1 MRLSAKVLVAG
12 GGPAGATAARFLAES
27 GVDVILLERNLSFAK
42 PCGGGVSLSA
52 FEELGI
58 PKATIK
64 KEVAS
69 VRIVSPMGKEL
80 DMELR
85 DGNLAIVERGEFDR
99 LLRNCAEEKGAK
111 VMEGKFIRIID
122 DNDKLFRVE
131 AYIGE
136 VKTEIVS
143 EYIIA
148 ADGVNSRV
156 RTVLGIK
163 PLKSLYTF
171 SERIKGVETER
182 CELWFGSS
190 HAPGVYSWV
199 FPATDGISAG
209 TGSFKPG
216 GIKVLFERFKQ
227 RRGIIAEGRKRIY
240 RIPLWKGNLY
250 NKGKVIFTGDS
261 SGQVMPLVYEGIY
274 YSMKAGEF
282 AARAIIEKKVD
293 NYKRRWKARFQKRF
307 TLMDKLRVYFLKDDT
322 SAERLVALH
331 RRPEIQ
337 ELSLRL
343 WIKKDSS
350 MEVFKDYIKLFRKF
364 LS

>member
-1 MRLSAKVLVAG
+1 MWLNTKVLVVG
-12 GGPAGATAARFLAES
+12 GGPAGVTAARVLAES
-27 GVDVILLERNLSFAK
+27 GVDVILLKRNLSFVK

-58 PKATIK
+58 PKTTIK
-64 KEVAS
+64 KEVKN
-69 VRIVSPMGKEL
+69 VRIVSPKGERL
-80 DMELR
+80 DMGLR
-85 DGNLAIVERGEFDR
+85 DGNLAIVERGEFER
-99 LLRNCAEEKGAK
+99 VLRNRAEEQGAE
-111 VMEGKFIRIID
+111 VIEGDFVRIID
-122 DNDKLFRVE
+122 DNDKIYRVE
-131 AYIGE
+131 ARVGD
-136 VKTEIVS
+136 VMTEIAA

-156 RTVLGIK
+156 RTAMGIK
-163 PLKSLYTF
+163 PSKSLFTF
-171 SERIKGVETER
+171 SERIKEVETGF

-209 TGSFKPG
+209 TGSFEPG
-216 GIKVLFERFKQ
+216 EIKVLFGRFKQ

-240 RIPLWKGNLY
+240 RIPIWKGNLY
-250 NKGKVIFTGDS
+250 NKGKVIFAGDS
-261 SGQVMPLVYEGIY
+261 AGQVIPLIYEGIY
-274 YSMKAGEF
+274 YAMKAGEF
-282 AARAIIEKKVD
+282 AAGAIIEKKVG

-307 TLMDKLRVYFLKDDT
+307 TLMDKLRDYFFKDNA

-350 MEVFKDYIKLFRKF
+350 MEGFKDYIKLFGKF